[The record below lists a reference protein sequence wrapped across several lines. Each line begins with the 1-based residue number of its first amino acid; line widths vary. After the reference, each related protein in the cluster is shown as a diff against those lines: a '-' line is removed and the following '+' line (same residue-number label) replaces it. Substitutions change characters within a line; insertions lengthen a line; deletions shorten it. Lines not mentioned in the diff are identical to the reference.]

1 MTEPRTP
8 ADMHGR
14 ARAITVISQIRPLWT
29 PFNRLNFAV
38 TRLFPSL
45 MGIRRLSMLYFA
57 RWSILR
63 SIPYNGRPQ
72 VRDRL
77 AHPLLIFEDHYNGLP
92 EPYIEAFVR
101 VLPRQ
106 MRSTWM
112 SSYGYLGT
120 RSVTTFTRQ
129 IEKLALPGTYY
140 YSAYPEAT
148 VRMIQAAFAVEREHR
163 FLVEAARTNSPR
175 DFAVVYRGF
184 LASRQEDL

>member
-1 MTEPRTP
+1 MTEPRTS

-14 ARAITVISQIRPLWT
+14 AHAITILSQIKPLWT
-29 PFNRLNFAV
+29 LFNRLNFAV
-38 TRLFPSL
+38 TRLFPSV
-45 MGIRRLSMLYFA
+45 MGIRQLSMLYFA
-57 RWSILR
+57 RWSVLR
-63 SIPYNGRPQ
+63 SIPYNGQPQ

-77 AHPLLIFEDHYNGLP
+77 THPLLIFEDHYNGLP

-106 MRSTWM
+106 IWSTWT
-112 SSYGYLGT
+112 SSYGYVGT

-129 IEKLALPGTYY
+129 IGKLTLPGAYF

-184 LASRQEDL
+184 LTRRQGDL